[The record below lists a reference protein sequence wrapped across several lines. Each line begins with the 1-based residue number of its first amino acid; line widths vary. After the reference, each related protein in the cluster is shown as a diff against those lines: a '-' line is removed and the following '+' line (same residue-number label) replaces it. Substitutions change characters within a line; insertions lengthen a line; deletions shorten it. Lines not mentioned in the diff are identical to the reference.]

1 MQSTIHTH
9 IGTRYTPLTGY
20 NVGHFICN
28 LQTINRYPMMQI
40 VLTWSDR
47 KTSDKDDVSDKDN
60 VIAHHTACTYR
71 LNEDTNS

>member
-1 MQSTIHTH
+1 
-9 IGTRYTPLTGY
+9 
-20 NVGHFICN
+20 
-28 LQTINRYPMMQI
+28 MMQI

-60 VIAHHTACTYR
+60 VITHHTARTYR